1 VTGERRIRVG
11 RRTVELSNPE
21 KVLYPGDG
29 ITKADLVEHYRRVAT
44 LMLPHVKGRPAAMER
59 FPDGIT
65 GERIFQKDVPRYFPS
80 WIRRVTVRKVG
91 GSLRQVVCDDAATL
105 VYLANQACITP
116 HVWLSRADRPD
127 HPDQMIF
134 DLDPAGDRFEDAR
147 VAALS
152 LRSLLDELDLPS
164 FVKTTGGKGIHVT
177 VPLDRRADFD
187 TVRHF
192 ARDVAAVLVARDPK
206 RLSVEQRKDKR
217 RGRLYVDVM
226 RNAYAQTAVPPYVV
240 RARPGAT
247 VATPLAWREVTDRSL
262 EPSRFTLGTISRRIE
277 RVKDPWQGLR
287 RQARSLS
294 KARHR
299 LAALLEEEG

>member
-1 VTGERRIRVG
+1 MTDERRIRVG
-11 RRTVELSNPE
+11 RRTVEISNPD

-44 LMLPHVKGRPAAMER
+44 LMLPHVKDRPAAMER

-80 WIRRVTVRKVG
+80 WIRRVTVRKAG
-91 GSLRQVVCDDAATL
+91 GSLNQVVCEDAATL

-152 LRSLLDELDLPS
+152 LRSLLDELELPS
-164 FVKTTGGKGIHVT
+164 FAKTTGGKGMHVT

-187 TVRHF
+187 TVRQF
-192 ARDVAAVLVARDPK
+192 VRDVAAVLVARDPK
-206 RLSVEQRKDKR
+206 RLTIEQRKDKR

-226 RNAYAQTAVPPYVV
+226 RNAYAQTAVPPYAV
-240 RARPGAT
+240 RARPGAP
-247 VATPLAWREVTDRSL
+247 VATPLAWREVADRSL
-262 EPSRFTLGTISRRIE
+262 QPSRFTLETIGRRVE
-277 RVKDPWQGLR
+277 RVKDPWHGLR
-287 RQARSLS
+287 QKGRSLS
-294 KARHR
+294 RARRR
-299 LAALLEEEG
+299 LAALLEG